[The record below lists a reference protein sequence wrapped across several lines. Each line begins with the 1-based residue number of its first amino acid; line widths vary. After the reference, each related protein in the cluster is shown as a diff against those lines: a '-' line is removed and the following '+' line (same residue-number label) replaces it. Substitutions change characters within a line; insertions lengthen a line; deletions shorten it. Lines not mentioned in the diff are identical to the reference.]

1 MPQRPQFSVAFAV
14 REIPDLVAESLP
26 TGFEAGHWSCSTLGC
41 EVTRAEASQRWL
53 RFETLQ
59 HPSGVWLPIR
69 REQ

>member
-1 MPQRPQFSVAFAV
+1 MPQRLQFSVAFAV

-41 EVTRAEASQRWL
+41 EVTRIKANQRWL

-59 HPSGVWLPIR
+59 HPSRVWLPIR
-69 REQ
+69 R